1 MHVSRLLRNES
12 ITVFSSR
19 YFGNHHFIIVFPFFF
34 FFLSIGGVEF
44 IPSLRTFGA
53 TAHLLEMLR
62 KHRTHSEFVTW
73 KVLVALNN
81 IVFKDCAETAFLV
94 SKGLIELLLPL
105 CGAESKRVRLQTL
118 WIIGNAAVQ
127 PDENI
132 EKRVFTSSVVEAIV
146 KVNLHHLFLLG
157 RFI

>member
-1 MHVSRLLRNES
+1 MS
-12 ITVFSSR
+12 
-19 YFGNHHFIIVFPFFF
+19 
-34 FFLSIGGVEF
+34 SIGAAEF
-44 IPSLRTFGA
+44 IPNLRTFGA
-53 TAHLLEMLR
+53 TAHLIEMLR
-62 KHRTHSEFVTW
+62 KHRTYTEFVTW

-127 PDENI
+127 PDEKI
-132 EKRVFTSSVVEAIV
+132 EGRVFTASVIEAIV
-146 KVNLHHLFLLG
+146 KVHPVHFPLF
-157 RFI
+157 FVPPTSK